1 MAIENVVITSND
13 ETVQQ
18 KEVRPLAHY
27 HTNLWGDRFLNYTPP
42 NQEIHGKYEEEAQD
56 LKEEVRKKLV
66 EVVKDSKE
74 RLLTI
79 DNIEQ
84 LGVAYHFEAEIEDNL
99 LQFFNN
105 YSHELET
112 YEKDLHFVSLR
123 FRLLRQHGFYVSCD
137 VFNQFKNEDG
147 TFKEKLSKDVI
158 GMLNLYEASYLRVQG
173 EELLDEAIK
182 FTTNHLKSM
191 LDQLSQPLLTQV
203 TQALK
208 LPLHKGITR
217 LLSRYYISTY
227 EANPKHD
234 ETLLRF
240 AKLDFNILQSMHLKE
255 LQDLSRWWKDLEFG
269 TKLPFARD
277 RIAEVYFWML
287 GTLYEPKYALGREI
301 FTKLYKMTSVM
312 DDTYDAYGLFPE
324 LQVYTKAV
332 QRWDKSCMNELPDY
346 MKLTYE
352 ALLDTFQGFEQNLAQ
367 EGRSHL
373 VPYVQELMK
382 AQCRAY
388 FQEAK
393 WCNQKYVPSYDEYL
407 DSAAITTA
415 GYTLMSAATYLG
427 MGELATEEAFEWL
440 SQTPKPVKA
449 SCIIGRLIGDIA
461 SYKLEKNRDHVASA
475 VQCYMS
481 QYGVSEEEAEEKLR
495 ELVEDAWKDLN
506 QEMLRPTKLPRPM
519 MMRILNLSRVIEVF
533 YRLGED
539 DYSVVSEN
547 MKEKIHAVLIDP
559 VMV

>member
-1 MAIENVVITSND
+1 MELENVVDNGEILQPKD
-13 ETVQQ
+13 E
-18 KEVRPLAHY
+18 RPLGHF
-27 HTNLWGDRFLNYTPP
+27 HTDVWGDRFLNYTPP
-42 NQEIHGKYEEEAQD
+42 DQGIQENYEKEAQD
-56 LKEEVRKKLV
+56 LKVEVRKKLV

-74 RLLTI
+74 RLLII

-99 LQFFNN
+99 QQFYNN

-123 FRLLRQHGFYVSCD
+123 FRLLRQHGFYASCN
-137 VFNQFKNEDG
+137 VFNQFKNADG
-147 TFKEKLSKDVI
+147 TFKEEFIKDVI
-158 GMLNLYEASYLRVQG
+158 GMLNLYEASFLRVQG
-173 EELLDEAIK
+173 EEILDEANK
-182 FTTNHLKSM
+182 FTTNHMKSM
-191 LDQLSQPLLTQV
+191 LGQLSQPLLAQV

-217 LLSRYYISTY
+217 LLSRFYISTY
-227 EANPKHD
+227 EANPTHD
-234 ETLLRF
+234 KTLLRF
-240 AKLDFNILQSMHLKE
+240 AKLDFNLLQSMHLME
-255 LQDLSRWWKDLEFG
+255 LQALSRWWRDLDFG

-277 RIAEVYFWML
+277 RIVEVYFWML
-287 GTLYEPKYALGREI
+287 GTFYEPQYALGREI
-301 FTKLYKMTSVM
+301 FTKLFKMISVI
-312 DDTYDAYGLFPE
+312 DDTYDAYGFFGE

-332 QRWDKSCMNELPDY
+332 QRWDKTCMNQLPDF

-352 ALLDTFQGFEQNLAQ
+352 ALLDTFRGFELNLAA

-373 VPYVQELMK
+373 VPYVRELMK

-388 FQEAK
+388 LQEAK

-407 DSAAITTA
+407 ESAAITTS
-415 GYTLMSAATYLG
+415 GYTLFSAATYLG
-427 MGELATEEAFEWL
+427 MGELASEEAFEWV
-440 SQTPKPVKA
+440 SQTPKPVKV

-461 SYKLEKNRDHVASA
+461 SHKLEKNRDHVASA
-475 VQCYMS
+475 VECYMS

-495 ELVEDAWKDLN
+495 DLVEEAWKDLN
-506 QEMLRPTKLPRPM
+506 QEMFRPTKLPRPLM
-519 MMRILNLSRVIEVF
+519 TRILNLSRVIEVF
-533 YRLGED
+533 YRLGDD
-539 DYSVVSEN
+539 DYTVVSEN